1 MIIKNKIKREWLA
14 QVFLND
20 LKLAQLGLPWFKIG
34 LMFTRLSLPTIY
46 FPTIYLSTIYLPTIY
61 LPTIYFPT
69 LYLPTIYL
77 PTIYSPTFYLPTIYL
92 PTIYLPTIYLPTIY
106 LPTIYSPTICLPT
119 IYLPTI
125 YLPTIY
131 LRTYYLLT
139 YLLLTYIPT
148 TFLYTTYLPTYLPNT
163 YLFVGTTDV
172 WSDVFW
178 AKVLA
183 STISLLLGISVT
195 RWQEYFSLL
204 CLLTTVWICPKFIFC
219 PSGLKFLPK
228 TKNTKS
234 KVCLRFLKV
243 CPSGAISPN
252 LVTLLHMKE
261 SL

>member
-1 MIIKNKIKREWLA
+1 MLLFVIVMIIKNKIKREWLA

-46 FPTIYLSTIYLPTIY
+46 FPTIYLS
-61 LPTIYFPT
+61 
-69 LYLPTIYL
+69 
-77 PTIYSPTFYLPTIYL
+77 
-92 PTIYLPTIYLPTIY
+92 
-106 LPTIYSPTICLPT
+106 T